1 MRRLIIAAG
10 IIASTITLLVSG
22 YEYLLDNRY
31 LCTWAPDSIA
41 LPGTRW
47 IIETF
52 TTSCSMFDGGMM
64 DVIARNEA
72 TGKTAT
78 LLRIYNI
85 EDLRISTDEG
95 RRVVIRLP
103 NRTYI
108 RERHDEFD
116 DIKVVYIFTPRDDP
130 QDRENYLFWFLQ
142 PTDPKAIAWCR
153 ENLNFGRG
161 CDLR

>member
-10 IIASTITLLVSG
+10 IIASTIAVLVSG

-31 LCTWAPDSIA
+31 LCTWAPDSVA

-52 TTSCSMFDGGMM
+52 TVSCSMFDGGAM
-64 DVIARNEA
+64 DVIARDEE

-95 RRVVIRLP
+95 HRVVITLP
-103 NRTYI
+103 NRVYI
-108 RERHDEFD
+108 RERHDEFEGM
-116 DIKVVYIFTPRDDP
+116 KVIYNFTPRDDP
-130 QDRENYLFWFLQ
+130 QDRENYLFWYHH
-142 PTDPKAIAWCR
+142 PDDPKAVAWCHA
-153 ENLNFGRG
+153 NLGFRTA
-161 CDLR
+161 CDPR